1 MNLKNFTFLS
11 LIASVALVSVSCD
24 QLKDLTYNTTPN
36 PLEMHGDSVAIS
48 VTVNIPPKGIKKG
61 TATKREPQLVFC
73 LKETTNKKIKKGTT
87 TKREPPTKHMPHPQP
102 TRDIVL
108 TEGPHQQTRLTV
120 PLNVTW
126 RDLAAK
132 YGEATGM
139 QQITHIWFLVDM
151 RPITPQQMDDQ
162 IPPDIDQAEIRFRI
176 LGGTSTTT
184 RTVWITDTRDLHTPH
199 NHMARPRG
207 TIRTHHPVYQPQ

>member
-87 TKREPPTKHMPHPQP
+87 TKREPPTKQ
-102 TRDIVL
+102 
-108 TEGPHQQTRLTV
+108 GNHQ
-120 PLNVTW
+120 
-126 RDLAAK
+126 K
-132 YGEATGM
+132 
-139 QQITHIWFLVDM
+139 I
-151 RPITPQQMDDQ
+151 
-162 IPPDIDQAEIRFRI
+162 
-176 LGGTSTTT
+176 
-184 RTVWITDTRDLHTPH
+184 
-199 NHMARPRG
+199 
-207 TIRTHHPVYQPQ
+207 